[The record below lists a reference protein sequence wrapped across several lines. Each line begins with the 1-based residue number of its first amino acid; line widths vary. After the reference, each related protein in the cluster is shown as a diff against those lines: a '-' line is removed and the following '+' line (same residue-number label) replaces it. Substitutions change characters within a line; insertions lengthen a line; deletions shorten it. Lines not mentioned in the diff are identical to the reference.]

1 MDYGI
6 KIKELA
12 ENANCE
18 ERLQQRLAVEDW
30 SCSESAGLASAPDSL
45 HNPTKQTKSGITTKQ
60 HMTC

>member
-6 KIKELA
+6 KVKELA

-30 SCSESAGLASAPDSL
+30 SCSESAGLASAPE
-45 HNPTKQTKSGITTKQ
+45 QTKSGIRTKQ